1 MWFKFIQLELDL
13 FEGQV
18 IEPKKEVDEETE
30 QVVGT
35 LGRDLQVLYTLQ
47 LTSRKEAEALKL
59 EAFNCSKSEEEDLK
73 VRYYR
78 AWTIGELLGELFW
91 LEVREAFNLWE
102 DRMVGVRRGFKVVTS
117 EAEESSNPL
126 ADFLGRFMDE

>member
-35 LGRDLQVLYTLQ
+35 LGRDLQVLWTLQ

-78 AWTIGELLGELFW
+78 AWAKGELLRELFW

-102 DRMVGVRRGFKVVTS
+102 DRMAGVRRGFKVVTS
-117 EAEESSNPL
+117 EAEENSNPL
-126 ADFLGRFMDE
+126 ADFLGSFMDE